1 MRLTNPPTNPALLD
15 ALAVHFVG
23 NGYDLKDLIRVICRS
38 TTYQLSAEPNEWN
51 AEDRQS
57 HSRFYPRRLIA
68 EVALDAIDQ
77 LTDKPTRFGNVLPG
91 TRAVQLPDPNFSSYF
106 LTVFGRPNGDSPCE
120 CERGTEANLAQS
132 LHLINSAD
140 ILAKLGDSRAARLA
154 ADVARPT
161 ATRIDEICLVAF
173 SRHATPAE
181 IAEIEAYLAS
191 HAADPR
197 AAWED
202 VIWSVMNTKEFLFT
216 H

>member
-15 ALAVHFVG
+15 ALAAHFVEH
-23 NGYDLKDLIRVICRS
+23 GYDLKDLIRVICRS

-77 LTDKPTRFGNVLPG
+77 LTDKPTQFGNVLPG
-91 TRAVQLPDPNFSSYF
+91 TRAVQLPDPNFNSYF

-120 CERGTEANLAQS
+120 CERSTDANLAQS

-154 ADVARPT
+154 ADGDRPN
-161 ATRIDEICLVAF
+161 AAKIDDLYLIAF
-173 SRHATPAE
+173 SRRATAAE
-181 IAEIEAYLAS
+181 VKDIEAYLAS
-191 HAADPR
+191 HAANLQ